1 MSNFA
6 DGLFPSWLSFVML
19 LPFLM
24 MVFGLWF
31 ICRAFTDRGGARQ
44 EPEPEDDHR
53 SRVVVPLPDRAQ
65 QPLYRVHQQIQAS
78 ARTSPRARPAAA
90 PAGDGITAPPPG
102 WSCAARPCERATAT
116 ASKGACARWEAISS
130 PSGSSWPRWC
140 ASPP

>member
-44 EPEPEDDHR
+44 EPEPEDDR
-53 SRVVVPLPDRAQ
+53 SRVVVPLPDRTQ

-78 ARTSPRARPAAA
+78 ARPPPKAEPDE
-90 PAGDGITAPPPG
+90 PAGTSGG
-102 WSCAARPCERATAT
+102 RPRRRRHHGTTTRLELR
-116 ASKGACARWEAISS
+116 R
-130 PSGSSWPRWC
+130 
-140 ASPP
+140 

>member
-6 DGLFPSWLSFVML
+6 LGLVPGWLSFVML

-44 EPEPEDDHR
+44 EAEPEDQAR
-53 SRVVVPLPDRAQ
+53 RVVVNLPDRAQ

-78 ARTSPRARPAAA
+78 AR
-90 PAGDGITAPPPG
+90 PPPKDQPDEP
-102 WSCAARPCERATAT
+102 AR
-116 ASKGACARWEAISS
+116 ASGGR
-130 PSGSSWPRWC
+130 PRRRRHHGSTTRLELRR
-140 ASPP
+140 

>member
-24 MVFGLWF
+24 LAFGLLF

-44 EPEPEDDHR
+44 EPEPEDDR
-53 SRVVVPLPDRAQ
+53 SRRVVVPLPDRTQ

-78 ARTSPRARPAAA
+78 ARPPPKAEPDE
-90 PAGDGITAPPPG
+90 PAGTSGG
-102 WSCAARPCERATAT
+102 RPRRRRHHGTTTRLELR
-116 ASKGACARWEAISS
+116 R
-130 PSGSSWPRWC
+130 
-140 ASPP
+140 